1 MANNVEQILTRQ
13 SLAFSGI
20 ITASLSHELNN
31 VFAIINEHNGLI
43 DDMLVAAK
51 RGVPLDEK
59 KLQRSSQKITTQLER
74 GKELIKRLNKFAHSS
89 DNVIAEV
96 QLNDLMQEIV
106 ALSQRLAGLKEMSLE
121 YKPDPVEA
129 ITFNSNP
136 YYLQQA
142 IFTCFQIFMTNP
154 SDNRIVTITADKSD
168 SKVVIKIAGRQ
179 LTDDSQIIDRKE
191 LLGMLLERLN
201 GKYEI
206 IKEES
211 AIILTLDELKPAE

>member
-1 MANNVEQILTRQ
+1 MANNVEQTLPRQ
-13 SLAFSGI
+13 GLAFSGI

-51 RGVPLDEK
+51 QGVPVDEK
-59 KLQRSSQKITTQLER
+59 KLQRSSQKIAMQLER

-89 DNVIAEV
+89 DNAVAEI
-96 QLNDLMQEIV
+96 QLNDLLQAIV

-121 YKPDPVEA
+121 YKPDLVEA
-129 ITFNSNP
+129 ITFNTNP
-136 YYLQQA
+136 YHLQQA
-142 IFTCFQIFMTNP
+142 IFTCFQIFMINP
-154 SDNRIVTITADKSD
+154 ADNRIVAITAGRSE
-168 SKVVIKIAGRQ
+168 SKIVIKIIGRQ
-179 LTDDSQIIDRKE
+179 LADDSQIIDRKE

-206 IKEES
+206 AKEES
-211 AIILTLDELKPAE
+211 AIILNLDELKPA